1 MPVRCPGC
9 DVEKAMKRTRR
20 QIAKTMP
27 AANGATD
34 AADNNDDVSERIRAT
49 LAAAIGEGALKPGT
63 KILEEAIAE
72 HFGVSRTVV
81 RGALGVLES
90 DHLLERKRNRGTF
103 VAEPSIEQAKNLF
116 EARRRIESLLL
127 ELVVLRA
134 TPELLDELES
144 LTDQE
149 EHIHHHGDE
158 KSKTV
163 LSGKFH
169 IALAEVAGNP
179 VLTEMLAKIVAR
191 LSLVMSLYE
200 EERKDD
206 CGADHHRMIVAALK
220 AKDLSKAQQLMDHHL
235 ADIEG
240 RVRLTEGQGDRHTF
254 LAVLENFS

>member
-1 MPVRCPGC
+1 
-9 DVEKAMKRTRR
+9 MKKVTRR
-20 QIAKTMP
+20 QSAKVAP
-27 AANGATD
+27 KAGG
-34 AADNNDDVSERIRAT
+34 AADTAENANDDVTERIRIT
-49 LAAAIGEGALKPGT
+49 LATAIGDGALKPGV
-63 KILEEAIAE
+63 KILEDAIAD

-90 DHLLERKRNRGTF
+90 DHLLERKKNRGTF
-103 VAEPSIEQAKNLF
+103 VAEPGIEEAKALF
-116 EARRRIESLLL
+116 EARRKLEHVIL
-127 ELVVLRA
+127 ELVMDRA
-134 TPELLDELES
+134 TVDQLDALEK
-144 LTDQE
+144 LTDEE

-169 IALAEVAGNP
+169 VVLAELGGNA
-179 VLTEMLAKIVAR
+179 VMTEMLSKIVAR

-206 CGADHHRMIVAALK
+206 CGADHHRLIVSAIK
-220 AKDLSKAQQLMDHHL
+220 AKDLAKAQQLMDHHL

>member
-1 MPVRCPGC
+1 
-9 DVEKAMKRTRR
+9 MKTTRR
-20 QIAKTMP
+20 RLSAKTP
-27 AANGATD
+27 TKASSPVDTAEAA
-34 AADNNDDVSERIRAT
+34 NDDVTERIRST
-49 LAAAIGEGALKPGT
+49 LAAAIGEGALKPGV
-63 KILEEAIAE
+63 KILEDAIAD

-90 DHLLERKRNRGTF
+90 DHLLERKKNRGTF
-103 VAEPSIEQAKNLF
+103 VAEPGIEEAKALF
-116 EARRRIESLLL
+116 EARRKLEHVIL
-127 ELVVLRA
+127 ELVLDRA
-134 TPELLDELES
+134 TIDQLDALEK
-144 LTDQE
+144 LTDEE

-169 IALAEVAGNP
+169 VVLAELGGNA
-179 VLTEMLAKIVAR
+179 VMTEMLSKIVAR

-206 CGADHHRMIVAALK
+206 CGADHHRLIVKALK
-220 AKDLSKAQQLMDHHL
+220 AKDLPKAQQLMDHHL

>member
-1 MPVRCPGC
+1 
-9 DVEKAMKRTRR
+9 MKKTRR
-20 QIAKTMP
+20 QNLKAVP
-27 AANGATD
+27 ATTNGTTETVD
-34 AADNNDDVSERIRAT
+34 NDDVSERIRNT

-116 EARRRIESLLL
+116 EARRKLERMLL
-127 ELVVLRA
+127 ELVILRA
-134 TPELLDELES
+134 TSDELDALER
-144 LTDQE
+144 LTDEE

-169 IALAEVAGNP
+169 IVLADLAGNP
-179 VLTEMLAKIVAR
+179 VLTEMLSKVVAR
-191 LSLVMSLYE
+191 LSLVMALYE
-200 EERKDD
+200 EDRKDD
-206 CGADHHRMIVAALK
+206 CGADHHRMIVTALK
-220 AKDLSKAQQLMDHHL
+220 VKDLAKAQDLMDHHL

-254 LAVLENFS
+254 MAVLENFS

>member
-1 MPVRCPGC
+1 M
-9 DVEKAMKRTRR
+9 EKIIKKSRGTSNKATS
-20 QIAKTMP
+20 
-27 AANGATD
+27 AANKAINS
-34 AADNNDDVSERIRAT
+34 ADSHDDVSERIRMT
-49 LAAAIGEGALKPGT
+49 LAAAIGEGALTPGT

-103 VAEPSIEQAKNLF
+103 VAEPSIEQARNLF

-127 ELVVLRA
+127 EFVIARA
-134 TPELLDELES
+134 TPEQLNALEILADE
-144 LTDQE
+144 E
-149 EHIHHHGDE
+149 EQTHHHGDE

-169 IALAEVAGNP
+169 IVLAELAGNP

-200 EERKDD
+200 EKRKDD
-206 CGADHHRMIVAALK
+206 CGADHHRMIVTALK
-220 AKDLSKAQQLMDHHL
+220 AKDLIKARELMDHHL

-240 RVRLTEGQGDRHTF
+240 RVRLTEGHGDRNSF
-254 LAVLENFS
+254 LSVLENFS

>member
-1 MPVRCPGC
+1 MR
-9 DVEKAMKRTRR
+9 KTRR
-20 QIAKTMP
+20 QNLKSTA
-27 AANGATD
+27 AANGT
-34 AADNNDDVSERIRAT
+34 ADTADNDDVSERIRNT

-103 VAEPSIEQAKNLF
+103 VAEPSIEQAKSLF
-116 EARRRIESLLL
+116 EARRKLERMLL
-127 ELVVLRA
+127 ELVVTRA
-134 TPELLDELES
+134 TSEQLDALER
-144 LTDQE
+144 LTDEE
-149 EHIHHHGDE
+149 EHIHHYGDE

-169 IALAEVAGNP
+169 IVLADLAGNS
-179 VLTEMLAKIVAR
+179 VLTEMLSKIVAR

-200 EERKDD
+200 EDRKDD

-220 AKDLSKAQQLMDHHL
+220 AKDLQKAQDLMDHHL

>member
-1 MPVRCPGC
+1 
-9 DVEKAMKRTRR
+9 MKHTTRR
-20 QIAKTMP
+20 QSAKVASKANSP
-27 AANGATD
+27 ADTAENG
-34 AADNNDDVSERIRAT
+34 NDDVTERIRNT
-49 LAAAIGEGALKPGT
+49 LAAAIGEGALKPGV
-63 KILEEAIAE
+63 KILEDAIAD

-90 DHLLERKRNRGTF
+90 DHLLERKKNRGTF
-103 VAEPSIEQAKNLF
+103 VAEPGIEEAKALF
-116 EARRRIESLLL
+116 EARRKLEHVIL
-127 ELVVLRA
+127 ELVMDRA
-134 TPELLDELES
+134 TIDQLDALEK
-144 LTDQE
+144 LTDEE

-169 IALAEVAGNP
+169 VVLAELGGNA
-179 VLTEMLAKIVAR
+179 VMTEMLSKIVAR

-206 CGADHHRMIVAALK
+206 CGADHHRLIVTALK
-220 AKDLSKAQQLMDHHL
+220 AKDLAKAQQLMDHHL